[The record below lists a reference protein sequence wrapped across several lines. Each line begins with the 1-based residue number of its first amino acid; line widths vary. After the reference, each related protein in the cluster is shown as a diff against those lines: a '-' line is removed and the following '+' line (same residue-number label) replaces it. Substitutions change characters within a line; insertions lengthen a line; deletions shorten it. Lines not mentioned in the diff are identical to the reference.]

1 MVTGPPAKGGVPS
14 RSTCLPGTR
23 RGGFRFFGLSAAYL
37 KDERARSGKDKHGM
51 CAGLRVQRACGLQ
64 PPIPP
69 PLQPSIHW
77 RKASQHRPFLLESST
92 DLHVMFLGLKQ
103 RRAAAVSK
111 KMSGCQCD
119 CNAFGKVSICFD
131 FTICLCI
138 VLIMGP
144 EHHRV
149 NHLISHCLKK
159 ITLIRKTSLDGHM
172 MEDLSLVSAHKRQ
185 DRNTWP
191 YIYFVYVHLYLY
203 KYVCM

>member
-1 MVTGPPAKGGVPS
+1 MPS

-77 RKASQHRPFLLESST
+77 RKEPKASQHRPFLLESST
-92 DLHVMFLGLKQ
+92 ALYVYVLGAEIQKSLSGFQ
-103 RRAAAVSK
+103 
-111 KMSGCQCD
+111 KMRGCQCG
-119 CNAFGKVSICFD
+119 CNVFGKVSICLD

-138 VLIMGP
+138 VLIMGLQ
-144 EHHRV
+144 HHGANR
-149 NHLISHCLKK
+149 LISHCLKDY
-159 ITLIRKTSLDGHM
+159 IKTLDGHM
-172 MEDLSLVSAHKRQ
+172 MEDVSLVSAHIRQ
-185 DRNTWP
+185 DRK
-191 YIYFVYVHLYLY
+191 I
-203 KYVCM
+203 